1 MFYYNYFF
9 NILILSHMPNNE
21 ILKELKYLIN
31 IGINEFVDDKPQ
43 KYYTP
48 SEEKSDLPNQ
58 TEYTKLENI
67 ENLDDLKTAVINFQD
82 CKLKFSAKNT
92 VFSDGN
98 PKSNIML
105 IGEAPGADE
114 DEMGKPFVGKAGQL
128 LNKMLAA
135 INLNRENVYITNIVP
150 WRPPGNRQPTNDEI
164 LMCVP
169 FVQRHIELI
178 NPKVLVLLGGTATK
192 ALLLSD
198 AGIMRLQGKWHQYS
212 SYGLASPIATRPVFH
227 PAFLLRSPGYKK
239 NAWEDLKEIKLKLGN

>member
-1 MFYYNYFF
+1 MTSSVPPYPPSRNLLEGKSVVITAAAGTGIGFATAKRC
-9 NILILSHMPNNE
+9 LEEGGAVLLSDWHE
-21 ILKELKYLIN
+21 RR
-31 IGINEFVDDKPQ
+31 
-43 KYYTP
+43 
-48 SEEKSDLPNQ
+48 
-58 TEYTKLENI
+58 
-67 ENLDDLKTAVINFQD
+67 LDEAVEQ
-82 CKLKFSAKNT
+82 LRL
-92 VFSDGN
+92 DGN
-98 PKSNIML
+98 NVSGVVCDVTK
-105 IGEAPGADE
+105 EE
-114 DEMGKPFVGKAGQL
+114 DVQGIPFVGKAGQL